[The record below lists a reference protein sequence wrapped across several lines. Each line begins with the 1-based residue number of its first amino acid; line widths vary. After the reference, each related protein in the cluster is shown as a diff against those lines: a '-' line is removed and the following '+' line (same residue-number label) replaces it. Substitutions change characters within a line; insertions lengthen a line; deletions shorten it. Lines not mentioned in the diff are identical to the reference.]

1 MEGSMDLYFSPMA
14 CSMATRIAAYEAG
27 ADIRFL
33 KVDTKAR
40 PKRVEDGTEFLT
52 VNALGQVPVLRTDDG
67 ELIVEN
73 PVILQYIADRF
84 PAAGLI
90 PPDGVERRKV
100 QSWLGFIGSELHV
113 GAFTALLN
121 SNAPDGAK
129 AFARE
134 RLVERLAH
142 LDAHLKGREF
152 LQGRFSV
159 ADAYLFVMLTWARY
173 LALDFT
179 PYPALTAYRDR
190 LQTRPSVARAFDEEF
205 TLFKAAA

>member
-1 MEGSMDLYFSPMA
+1 MDLYFSPMA

-40 PKRVEDGTEFLT
+40 PKRVEDGAEFLAI
-52 VNALGQVPVLRTDDG
+52 NPRGQVPVLRADDG

-73 PVILQYIADRF
+73 AVILQYIADRF

-90 PPDGVERRKV
+90 PADGPERRKV
-100 QSWLGFIGSELHV
+100 QGWLSFVGSELHV
-113 GAFTALLN
+113 GAFTALL
-121 SNAPDGAK
+121 SPKAPDGAK

-142 LDAHLKGREF
+142 VDAHLKGREF
-152 LQGRFSV
+152 LQGKFSV

-173 LALDFT
+173 LALDFG
-179 PYPALTAYRDR
+179 PYPNLAAYRER

>member
-1 MEGSMDLYFSPMA
+1 MDLYFSPMA

-121 SNAPDGAK
+121 SKAPDGAK

-134 RLVERLAH
+134 RLVERLAY

>member
-1 MEGSMDLYFSPMA
+1 MDLYFSPMA

-40 PKRVEDGTEFLT
+40 PKRVEDGTEFLAI
-52 VNALGQVPVLRTDDG
+52 NPMGQVPVLRTDDG

-73 PVILQYIADRF
+73 PVILQYVADRF

-90 PPDGVERRKV
+90 PADGPERRKV
-100 QSWLGFIGSELHV
+100 QSWLGFVGSELHK

-121 SNAPDGAK
+121 PKAPDGAK
-129 AFARE
+129 AFAQE
-134 RLVERLAH
+134 TVVERLAY
-142 LDAHLKGREF
+142 LEAHLTGREY
-152 LQGRFSV
+152 LAGRFSV
-159 ADAYLFVMLTWARY
+159 ADAYLFVILTWARY
-173 LALDFT
+173 VALDLE
-179 PYPALTAYRDR
+179 PYPALAAYRDR
-190 LQTRPSVARAFDEEF
+190 LQTRPSVARALGEEF